1 MSEVTG
7 STRQTN
13 AHNATKAVNVPHFLR
28 AA

>member
-1 MSEVTG
+1 MTEVTG

-13 AHNATKAVNVPHFLR
+13 AHDAGKAVNVPSFLK